1 MIGIYPYIFAPD
13 GGNLSYFKLHIRSNI
28 IQYLRFTTL
37 GCKNIEIGKPEF
49 AAKTQFLC

>member
-1 MIGIYPYIFAPD
+1 MIIPISLHLMVETFD
-13 GGNLSYFKLHIRSNI
+13 TSSYDIRSNI

-49 AAKTQFLC
+49 VAKTQFLC